1 MITLKENLSDQNIPK
16 LPNGDR
22 RNNWWR
28 TIRAIVLPIST
39 LEATQQRYGDIFISK
54 FANFPTQ
61 IVISN
66 PQAIQAL
73 FTADS
78 QLFDSGSGNNI
89 IQPLVGANSLIL
101 LDGDRHLQ
109 QRKLLMP
116 TFHGERMRAYGE
128 LIWKITNQV
137 TSQWSIGKPFIARR
151 NMQEISLT
159 VILRAVFG
167 LKEGERYQQIKQ
179 VLTEMLD
186 TFNTPLSS
194 IFLFFK
200 SLQRDLGA
208 WSPWGKFIRRRQ
220 QLDELI
226 YQEIRERRHQAE
238 YGEDILS
245 LLMSARDE
253 QGQPMSD
260 IELRDELMTM
270 LFAGHETTA
279 ISLAWAL
286 YWIHYVP
293 EVREKLLKE
302 LNSLDIAHADPT
314 EITQLPYLNAV
325 CSETLRITPVAF
337 FSFPRILKAPMK
349 FMGYDLPR
357 GMMISP
363 CIYLTHHR
371 PDIYPEPERFRPER
385 FLERQFSPYE
395 FLPFGGGNR
404 RCLGMAFA
412 LFEMKIV
419 LATIISQYSLELLE
433 QVPLKPVRRGIV
445 FAPPGGVRLRVKES
459 SSEALQ
465 FVIRNS

>member
-1 MITLKENLSDQNIPK
+1 MITLKENLSEQNVTK
-16 LPNGDR
+16 LPDGNR
-22 RNNWWR
+22 RYNWWR
-28 TIRAIVLPIST
+28 TIKVILQPIEI
-39 LEATQQRYGDIFISK
+39 LEETQRRYGDIFTSK
-54 FANFPTQ
+54 FASFPTQ
-61 IVISN
+61 ILISN

-78 QLFDSGSGNNI
+78 QLFDSGSGNEI
-89 IQPLVGANSLIL
+89 IQPLVGANSVIL

-128 LIWKITNQV
+128 LIREITVQV
-137 TSQWSIGKPFIARR
+137 TSQWSIGKPFIARAS
-151 NMQEISLT
+151 MQDISLQ

-167 LKEGERYQQIKQ
+167 LKEGERYQQIKHI
-179 VLTEMLD
+179 LTEMLD
-186 TFNTPLSS
+186 TFNTPLSA

-226 YQEIRERRHQAE
+226 YQEIHERRHQAE

-260 IELRDELMTM
+260 VELRDELMTM

-293 EVREKLLKE
+293 EVCEKLLLE
-302 LNSLDIAHADPT
+302 LNSLDLAHADPT
-314 EITQLPYLNAV
+314 TITQLPYLNAV

-349 FMGYDLPR
+349 FMGYDLPK
-357 GMMISP
+357 GIMISP

-371 PDIYPEPERFRPER
+371 PDIYLEPQRFQPER

-404 RCLGMAFA
+404 RCLGMTFA
-412 LFEMKIV
+412 LFEMKLV
-419 LATIISQYSLELLE
+419 LATILSQYSLELLD

-445 FAPPGGVRLRVKES
+445 FAPPGGVRLRVKK
-459 SSEALQ
+459 
-465 FVIRNS
+465 

>member
-1 MITLKENLSDQNIPK
+1 MISLKENLSDQNVNK
-16 LPNGDR
+16 LPDGNR
-22 RNNWWR
+22 RNDWLQ
-28 TIRAIVLPIST
+28 TIKVILQPIEM
-39 LEATQQRYGDIFISK
+39 LEETQQRYGDIFTSR
-54 FANFPTQ
+54 FASFPTQ
-61 IVISN
+61 ILISN

-78 QLFDSGSGNNI
+78 QLFDSGSGNQI
-89 IQPLVGANSLIL
+89 VQPLVGANSVIL

-128 LIWKITNQV
+128 LIREITLQV
-137 TSQWSIGKPFIARR
+137 TSQWSIGKPFIARAS
-151 NMQEISLT
+151 MQDISLQ

-167 LKEGERYQQIKQ
+167 LKSGERYQQIKQ

-186 TFNTPLSS
+186 TFNTPLSV

-226 YQEIRERRHQAE
+226 YQEIRERRHQTE

-260 IELRDELMTM
+260 VELRDELMTM

-293 EVREKLLKE
+293 EVREKLLLE
-302 LNSLDIAHADPT
+302 LNSLDIAHTDPAT
-314 EITQLPYLNAV
+314 ITQLPYLNAV
-325 CSETLRITPVAF
+325 CSETLRITPVTF

-349 FMGYDLPR
+349 FMGYDLPK

-371 PDIYPEPERFRPER
+371 PDIYPEPQRFQPER

-412 LFEMKIV
+412 LFEMKLV
-419 LATIISQYSLELLE
+419 LATILSQYSLELLDK
-433 QVPLKPVRRGIV
+433 VPLKPVRRGIV
-445 FAPPGGVRLRVKES
+445 FAPPGGVRLKVKQDIASNRVERPT
-459 SSEALQ
+459 A
-465 FVIRNS
+465 